1 MWTLHSLRHEIIGIL
16 MYELRIC
23 LPAEIAEIVAEMY
36 TNYFKYE
43 NEDSLVLFP

>member
-1 MWTLHSLRHEIIGIL
+1 MWTLHSLKHEIIGIL

-36 TNYFKYE
+36 TSYFKAD
-43 NEDSLVLFP
+43 EDSLVLFP